1 MPGKLASEGGAAE
14 IKFLVDSGRLKVI
27 EVTDVNNF
35 FEIANRGS
43 DGLSVR
49 TIAGLTPAADGRFL
63 SPGPPI

>member
-35 FEIANRGS
+35 SKLQTGVVTGYQFAR
-43 DGLSVR
+43 
-49 TIAGLTPAADGRFL
+49 
-63 SPGPPI
+63 